1 MWPNEGGGVGVLQRF
16 ERRLEGL
23 VSHAF
28 TRVFKGQV
36 EPVEVAA
43 QLQRETDDRKAVV
56 GEGRILVPNEFV
68 VELGRTD
75 FARLSPYAQPLGAEL
90 AEMVSEHA
98 AEQGYSFVGPV
109 RVTLERVEDLDTGRF
124 LIRSGVA
131 AGDGPAGA
139 TPLRP
144 AAPSVAPAAVRQAAN
159 WTRAVEAQAQGGSPV
174 GAGLSLDI
182 NSPAGERRSVA
193 LTRPVTTIGRG
204 ADCELRLDDTGV
216 SRRHAEIRVG
226 PDGVTVNDLGSTN
239 GTSVNGKAIG
249 SSELADGDRLALG
262 TTTLVFRRGGP

>member
-1 MWPNEGGGVGVLQRF
+1 MQPNEGGGVGVLQRF

-56 GEGRILVPNEFV
+56 GEGRILVPNDFV
-68 VELGRTD
+68 VELGKTD
-75 FARLSPYAQPLGAEL
+75 YARLSPYAQPLGAEL
-90 AEMVSEHA
+90 AEMVNEHA

-109 RVTLERVEDLDTGRF
+109 RVTLERVENLDTGRF

-139 TPLRP
+139 PAPRP
-144 AAPSVAPAAVRQAAN
+144 AAPAVSPAAVRQAAN
-159 WTRAVEAQAQGGSPV
+159 WTRPTEAPAAAGSATP
-174 GAGLSLDI
+174 AGLSLEI
-182 NSPAGERRSVA
+182 ASPTGEPRSVA
-193 LTRPVTTIGRG
+193 LTGPLTTIGRG
-204 ADCELRLDDTGV
+204 SDCELRLEDTGV

-226 PDGVTVNDLGSTN
+226 PEGVTVTDLGSTN

-249 SSELADGDRLALG
+249 SRELFDGDRLALG
-262 TTTLVFRRGGP
+262 TTTMIFRRGGR

>member
-1 MWPNEGGGVGVLQRF
+1 MGVLQRF

-23 VSHAF
+23 VLHAF

-56 GEGRILVPNEFV
+56 GEGRILVPNDFV
-68 VELGRTD
+68 VELGMTD
-75 FARLSPYAQPLGAEL
+75 YARLSPYAQPLGAEL
-90 AEMVSEHA
+90 AEMVNEHA

-109 RVTLERVEDLDTGRF
+109 RVTLEQVEKLDTGRF

-131 AGDGPAGA
+131 GGGDGPAVA
-139 TPLRP
+139 APPRP
-144 AAPSVAPAAVRQAAN
+144 AAPAVAPAAVRQAAN
-159 WTRAVEAQAQGGSPV
+159 WTRPAQAQGQDGSPAA
-174 GAGLSLDI
+174 AGPSLEI
-182 NSPAGERRSVA
+182 RSPTGDPRSVP
-193 LTRPVTTIGRG
+193 LTHPVTTIGRG
-204 ADCELRLDDTGV
+204 TDCELRLEDTGV

-226 PDGVTVNDLGSTN
+226 PEGVTVTDLGSTN

-249 SSELADGDRLALG
+249 SRELYDGDRLALG
-262 TTTLVFRRGGP
+262 TTTMIFRRGGR